1 MSKEDMYDALMDHF
15 GEWIF
20 DFPKSETLKSMFKLR
35 FTPEEAELLSQIPF
49 LGHTLEQLT
58 AKIDISIDK
67 LKIMLDDFTN
77 KGIIFRVERSSR
89 TLYSLT
95 DPLFVFYRTPSWD
108 GEDNDFNRKM
118 SPYLNK
124 YFIDT
129 FASDFMGHDTKGLR
143 TIPINETI
151 RDPRQVIPYEDV
163 LKVVDNFEYYSVSAC
178 PCSLRHTLDPI
189 FEDCKHDLERCLHF
203 DTLGRYIVEN
213 GFGREIT
220 KEETLEILQKA
231 ADAGLVHGL
240 SNTEKGPDTICN
252 CCSCCC
258 LFLES
263 VVKMPGILPRGHQPS
278 SYIREM
284 DEEKCIGCGVCVR
297 RCPMNA
303 LELKD
308 KKVIFTPERCIGCGV
323 CINKCPQDASCLEY
337 RGENQDYPKNP
348 RETAERF
355 LKERGKE
362 PMEVFKK
369 NYWR

>member
-20 DFPKSETLKSMFKLR
+20 DFPKSETLKPMFKLR

-77 KGIIFRVERSSR
+77 KGIIFRIERSSR

-95 DPLFVFYRTPSWD
+95 DPVFVFYRTPSWN

-124 YFIDT
+124 YYIDT

-143 TIPINETI
+143 TIPINETV
-151 RDPRQVIPYEDV
+151 RDTRQVIPYEDV

-178 PCSLRHTLDPI
+178 PCSHRHTLDPI

-240 SNTEKGPDTICN
+240 SNTEKAPDTICN

-263 VVKMPGILPRGHQPS
+263 AVKMPGILPRGHNPS

-284 DEEKCIGCGVCVR
+284 AEEKCI
-297 RCPMNA
+297 
-303 LELKD
+303 ED
-308 KKVIFTPERCIGCGV
+308 KKVLFTPERCIGCGV